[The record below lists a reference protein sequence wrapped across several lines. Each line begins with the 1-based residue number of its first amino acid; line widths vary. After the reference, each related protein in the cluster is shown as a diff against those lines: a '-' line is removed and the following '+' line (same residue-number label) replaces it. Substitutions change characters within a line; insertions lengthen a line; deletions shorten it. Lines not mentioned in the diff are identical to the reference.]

1 MVVQK
6 KKKKKRLEV
15 LAYLMQKLFNLQIIV
30 AFQVMKMIQ

>member
-6 KKKKKRLEV
+6 KKKKKDEV
-15 LAYLMQKLFNLQIIV
+15 LAYFMQKFFNLQITV